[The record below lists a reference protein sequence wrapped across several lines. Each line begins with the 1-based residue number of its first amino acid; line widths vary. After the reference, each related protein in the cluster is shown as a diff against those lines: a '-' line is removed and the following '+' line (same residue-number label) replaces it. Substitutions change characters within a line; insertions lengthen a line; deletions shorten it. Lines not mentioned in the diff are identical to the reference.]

1 MIDVDQQ
8 NGSESVTITLVQ
20 SGSFFP
26 FEYRNG
32 AVITTAPINREVT
45 PSFLVTVEAR
55 DSAFMVAVNLTIN
68 IDDINDSPPEIQE
81 TAAELEV
88 KLPEDFPI
96 GDPIQR
102 VTAVDEDIGAH
113 ANLAWHLQGGVGQF
127 EINFT
132 SGVIS
137 LTDSLDIEEITEYDL
152 TVTVSDLVNTDS
164 IIVKVTVVN
173 DTNDNDPIFEQ
184 SVYEGMILENSN
196 NGTRVMTIATASIL
210 TVQASDM
217 DVTSDVTYSLAPGTT
232 EPFDVNETT
241 GEIFVSG
248 SLDREVRAFHTFT
261 VLAIDT
267 VMGSLPDSTIVEV
280 TILDENDEVPDFIE
294 DEYIKDVQENTPAS
308 VTILKVTAIDND
320 IGINANITYLIT
332 AVTPPTSDG
341 LFLLH
346 PVTGDVYT
354 NPANSAIDVDSA
366 GSFQIILDIQAED
379 SGPGNNRDTARVLL
393 SLIDSNDNCPQFEQT
408 HYEFEINETVD
419 GVVGR
424 VNATDPDVGANA
436 VITYSIP
443 GGSGSTLFEINNTT
457 VRS

>member
-1 MIDVDQQ
+1 MDQQ

-26 FEYRNG
+26 FVYSNG
-32 AVITTAPINREVT
+32 AVITTARINREVT

-55 DSAFMVAVNLTIN
+55 DSAFTVAVNLTIN
-68 IDDINDSPPEIQE
+68 IDDINDRPPEIQE

-88 KLPEDFPI
+88 KLPEDFPV
-96 GDPIQR
+96 GDPIQT

-137 LTDSLDIEEITEYDL
+137 LTASLDIEEITEYDL
-152 TVTVSDLVNTDS
+152 IVTVSDLVNTDS
-164 IIVKVTVVN
+164 VIVKVTVVN

-184 SVYEGMILENSN
+184 SVYEGMILENSR

-232 EPFDVNETT
+232 EPFDVNEIT

-248 SLDREVRAFHTFT
+248 SLDREVKAFHAFT
-261 VLAIDT
+261 VMAIDT

-280 TILDENDEVPDFIE
+280 NILDENDEVPDFIE
-294 DEYIKDVQENTPAS
+294 DEYVKDVQENTPAS

-320 IGINANITYLIT
+320 IGVNANITYLIT
-332 AVTPPTSDG
+332 AVTPSTADG

-354 NPANSAIDVDSA
+354 NPANPAIDVDSG
-366 GSFQIILDIQAED
+366 GSFEIILDIQATD
-379 SGPGNNRDTARVLL
+379 SGPGNNRDMARVLL
-393 SLIDSNDNCPQFEQT
+393 NLIDSNDNCPQFEQT

-419 GVVGR
+419 GVVGQ

-443 GGSGSTLFEINNTT
+443 SGSGSTLFEINNTT